1 IAQWDG
7 HHALVPSLVRAT
19 ELATRLRD
27 DRSLATILS
36 ALHTCHLRSGD
47 LDEVTKTAHAAREG
61 ANRLGDA
68 ALLAEAAAWE
78 SAASLHGGKLL
89 EARKKLDELASAFER
104 QRLDGHAAR
113 SGILQNPEVDARWR
127 RAAVAWFLGYPDDA
141 LARAKSA
148 LSLAQSFADTNS
160 TAIAWLALAV
170 VPLWCPQARS
180 ALPSLRDLRRLAA
193 QTGILQ
199 PGEGLLSPAAALYY
213 WAMTS

>member
-1 IAQWDG
+1 RHFARARELVSRLQAGDERDAFELRVLRNLAPVALIAQWDG

-47 LDEVTKTAHAAREG
+47 LDEVTKTAHAAREV

-78 SAASLHGGKLL
+78 SAASMHGGKLL
-89 EARKKLDELASAFER
+89 EASNKLDELASAFER

-113 SGILQNPEVDARWR
+113 SGILQNPEVD
-127 RAAVAWFLGYPDDA
+127 
-141 LARAKSA
+141 
-148 LSLAQSFADTNS
+148 
-160 TAIAWLALAV
+160 
-170 VPLWCPQARS
+170 
-180 ALPSLRDLRRLAA
+180 
-193 QTGILQ
+193 
-199 PGEGLLSPAAALYY
+199 
-213 WAMTS
+213 